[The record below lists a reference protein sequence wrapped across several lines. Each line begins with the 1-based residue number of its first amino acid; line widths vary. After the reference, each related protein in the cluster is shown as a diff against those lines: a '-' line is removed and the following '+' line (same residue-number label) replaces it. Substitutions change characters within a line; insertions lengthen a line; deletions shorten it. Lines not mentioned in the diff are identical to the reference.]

1 MEPLTVLKKGGVRHL
16 ALIDGTQRVDPLT
29 PKEPKMAK
37 FTLHNS
43 STAPE
48 GAYDFIAG
56 VEKKMGFVP
65 SLYAVFAE
73 NPAVLHAYTQLA
85 DQLAKTGL
93 SPLEQQIVTI
103 TASVENECHFC
114 VAAHTTI
121 SEGAGL
127 DLGVIEA
134 VRDDRPIDDTKLEA
148 LRVFTK
154 KMVIDRG
161 FVSDTDVDAFLAAGY
176 DRAAVLAVVLGVA
189 LKVISNYTNHVAE
202 TPVNDAFQKHA
213 WSPKAK
219 REPVLA

>member
-1 MEPLTVLKKGGVRHL
+1 
-16 ALIDGTQRVDPLT
+16 
-29 PKEPKMAK
+29 MAN
-37 FTLHNS
+37 FTLHDS
-43 STAPE
+43 TTAPD
-48 GAYDFIAG
+48 GARDFIAG

-73 NPAVLHAYTQLA
+73 NPAVLTAYTQLA
-85 DQLAKTGL
+85 DQLGKTGL

-121 SEGAGL
+121 AEGAGL
-127 DLGVIEA
+127 DLSVIDA
-134 VRDDRPIDDTKLEA
+134 VREDRPIDDPKLEA
-148 LRVFTK
+148 LRIFSK

-161 FVSDTDVDAFLAAGY
+161 FVSDTDVDTFLAAGY

-213 WSPKAK
+213 WTPKTK
-219 REPVLA
+219 REAVPA

>member
-1 MEPLTVLKKGGVRHL
+1 
-16 ALIDGTQRVDPLT
+16 
-29 PKEPKMAK
+29 MAS
-37 FTLHNS
+37 FTLHDS
-43 STAPE
+43 STAPD
-48 GAYDFIAG
+48 GARDFIAG

-73 NPAVLHAYTQLA
+73 NPAVLTAYTQLA
-85 DQLAKTGL
+85 EQLSKTGL

-134 VRDDRPIDDTKLEA
+134 VRQDRPIDDPKLEA

-154 KMVIDRG
+154 KLVIDRG
-161 FVSDTDVDAFLAAGY
+161 FVSDTDVDAFLAAGH
-176 DRAAVLAVVLGVA
+176 DRAAVLSVVLGVA

-202 TPVNDAFQKHA
+202 TPVNEAFQKHA
-213 WSPKAK
+213 WSPKTKHETVPA
-219 REPVLA
+219 

>member
-1 MEPLTVLKKGGVRHL
+1 
-16 ALIDGTQRVDPLT
+16 
-29 PKEPKMAK
+29 MAK
-37 FTLHNS
+37 FTLHDS
-43 STAPE
+43 STAPD
-48 GAYDFIAG
+48 GARDFIAG

-73 NPAVLHAYTQLA
+73 NPAVLQAYTQLA
-85 DQLAKTGL
+85 DQLGKSGL

-127 DLGVIEA
+127 DLGVIAA
-134 VRDDRPIDDTKLEA
+134 VREDRQIADPKLEA

-154 KMVIDRG
+154 KMVVDRG
-161 FVSDTDVDAFLAAGY
+161 FVSDSDVNAFLGAGY
-176 DRAAVLAVVLGVA
+176 DHAAVLAVVLGVA

-213 WSPKAK
+213 WTPQPK
-219 REPVLA
+219 REVVHA

>member
-1 MEPLTVLKKGGVRHL
+1 
-16 ALIDGTQRVDPLT
+16 
-29 PKEPKMAK
+29 MAN
-37 FTLHNS
+37 FPLHNPE
-43 STAPE
+43 TAPD
-48 GAYDFIAG
+48 GARDFIAG

-73 NPAVLHAYTQLA
+73 NPAVLHAYTQLS

-93 SPLEQQIVTI
+93 TPLEQQVVTI

-127 DLGVIEA
+127 DLNVIDA
-134 VRDDRPIDDTKLEA
+134 VREDRSIEDARLEA

-154 KMVIDRG
+154 KVVVDRG
-161 FVSDTDVDAFLAAGY
+161 FVTDCDIDTLLKAGY
-176 DRAAVLAVVLGVA
+176 DRGAVLAVILGVA

-202 TPVNDAFQKHA
+202 TPVNEAFQKHA
-213 WSPKAK
+213 WTPKSK
-219 REPVLA
+219 RETVAA

>member
-1 MEPLTVLKKGGVRHL
+1 
-16 ALIDGTQRVDPLT
+16 
-29 PKEPKMAK
+29 MAS
-37 FTLHNS
+37 FTLHDS
-43 STAPE
+43 STAPD
-48 GAYDFIAG
+48 GARDFIAG

-73 NPAVLHAYTQLA
+73 NPAVLTAYTQLA
-85 DQLAKTGL
+85 EQLSKTGL

-134 VRDDRPIDDTKLEA
+134 VRQDRPIDDPKLEA

-154 KMVIDRG
+154 KLVIDRG
-161 FVSDTDVDAFLAAGY
+161 FVSDTDVDAFLAAGH
-176 DRAAVLAVVLGVA
+176 DRAAVLSVVLGVA

-202 TPVNDAFQKHA
+202 TPLNEAFQKHA
-213 WSPKAK
+213 WSPKTKHETVPA
-219 REPVLA
+219 

>member
-1 MEPLTVLKKGGVRHL
+1 
-16 ALIDGTQRVDPLT
+16 
-29 PKEPKMAK
+29 MAN
-37 FTLHNS
+37 FTLHDS

-48 GAYDFIAG
+48 GSHDFIAG

-85 DQLAKTGL
+85 DQLGITCL
-93 SPLEQQIVTI
+93 SPLDQQVVTI
-103 TASVENECHFC
+103 AASVENECHFC

-127 DLGVIEA
+127 DLSVIDA
-134 VRDDRPIDDTKLEA
+134 VREDWAIADPKLEA

-154 KMVIDRG
+154 KVVIDRG
-161 FVSDTDVDAFLAAGY
+161 FVSDCDVDTFLKAGY
-176 DRAAVLAVVLGVA
+176 DRAAVLAVILGVA

-202 TPVNDAFQKHA
+202 TPVNEAFQKHA
-213 WSPKAK
+213 WTPKSK
-219 REPVLA
+219 REHVAA

>member
-1 MEPLTVLKKGGVRHL
+1 
-16 ALIDGTQRVDPLT
+16 
-29 PKEPKMAK
+29 MAK
-37 FTLHNS
+37 FTLHDS
-43 STAPE
+43 STAPD
-48 GAYDFIAG
+48 GAHDFIAG

-85 DQLAKTGL
+85 DQLGKTGL

-121 SEGAGL
+121 AEGAGL
-127 DLGVIEA
+127 DLGVIAA
-134 VRDDRPIDDTKLEA
+134 VREDRPIADPKLEA

-161 FVSDTDVDAFLAAGY
+161 FVSDTDVNAFLAAGY
-176 DRAAVLAVVLGVA
+176 DQAAVLAVVLGVA

-202 TPVNDAFQKHA
+202 TPVNEAFQKHA
-213 WSPKAK
+213 WTPQSAW
-219 REPVLA
+219 ETAHA